1 MKIKYTMPARLLLLC
16 SLAWLWFTLIN
27 HLRVEWSVNPQYAYG
42 WAVPFLCLYLLWRN
56 AEMLKVEMGTTGPQ
70 DHETTGLRDY
80 GTTGPRDYG
89 TTEPGGQEAKGF
101 RGKAEMLKAETLKS
115 SGLEAEGGEGKAET
129 LKTSTHK
136 AEVRG
141 PRSVV
146 SSPVVSG
153 PGFSFSAF
161 QLFSFFLLSFLYLP
175 TRLVQEANP
184 EWRLVSW
191 ALAFEVIGLTLL
203 LLKITEDGGQKMEDG
218 PRTTDHRPETT
229 DHGPRTTSPI
239 SRFTFHVSRI
249 THHASRFSFSAS
261 VFPILFFLVAVPWP
275 TFIEGPLVQGLM
287 RANVGATIELLALTG
302 VPAIQHGNVIEIANG
317 VVGIDDACSGIRS
330 IQAAL
335 MLSLFFGEVYRLA
348 VRRRL
353 MLVVLGFLLA
363 FAFNVGRTL
372 LLTQVAAAKGIGAVS
387 TWHDPAGVTILVACF
402 LCLWLIAKGLRG
414 KAEMLKS
421 SVQRTEDRGQRA
433 EVSGS
438 LGKMGKAESR
448 EQKSEPVFA
457 RFQYVSFSA
466 FQLFSIFLT
475 FWLIL
480 VEAGTALW
488 YRSRD
493 LRLPAPTRWHV
504 LLPTNNPTLRV
515 LGLPAETRELLRYN
529 EGLNVKWNEDDG
541 TVWQLVWFE
550 WNPGR
555 AAGHLA
561 KQHTPEACLPAMGLK
576 LDPLPGVKVFRPAG
590 VSLPFRSFRIGQ
602 DEREGYVFYCRRGD
616 RGDNATE
623 LDGESTRWQRLR
635 SVLTGKGNQG
645 MRVIELA
652 VWGPADPTSAE
663 AALARELE
671 KLIRV
676 EK

>member
-1 MKIKYTMPARLLLLC
+1 MKIKCTMPARLLLLC

-80 GTTGPRDYG
+80 GTT
-89 TTEPGGQEAKGF
+89 EPGGQEAKGF

-146 SSPVVSG
+146 RSPVVSRPVVSG

-218 PRTTDHRPETT
+218 PRTADHRPETT

-239 SRFTFHVSRI
+239 SRFTHHASRI
-249 THHASRFSFSAS
+249 THHVSRFPFQLSAFSFSAS

-317 VVGIDDACSGIRS
+317 VVDIDDACSGIRS
-330 IQAAL
+330 LQAAL

-372 LLTQVAAAKGIGAVS
+372 LLTQVAAAKGIGAVA
-387 TWHDPAGVTILVACF
+387 TWHDPASVTILVACF
-402 LCLWLIAKGLRG
+402 LCLWLMAKGLRG

-421 SVQRTEDRGQRA
+421 SVQRA

-448 EQKSEPVFA
+448 KQKSEPVFA

-480 VEAGTALW
+480 VEAGTELW
-488 YRSRD
+488 YRSHEWGVPKTAAWKVELPRDNPTFRD
-493 LRLPAPTRWHV
+493 LPLSDKTKQF
-504 LLPTNNPTLRV
+504 
-515 LGLPAETRELLRYN
+515 LRYDEAFN
-529 EGLNVKWNEDDG
+529 GAWQQADGQKW
-541 TVWQLVWFE
+541 QAIFLR

-555 AAGHLA
+555 IAVQLA
-561 KQHTPEACLPAMGLK
+561 KSHTPEVCLTAAGRDLVSQSGL
-576 LDPLPGVKVFRPAG
+576 RPVRVHG
-590 VSLPFRSFRIGQ
+590 LEMPFRSYVVK
-602 DEREGYVFYCRRGD
+602 DESGPLHVFYCLWEDRASAQSFRTTRMSYANRLAPVLAGRRNSG
-616 RGDNATE
+616 
-623 LDGESTRWQRLR
+623 QRSLE
-635 SVLTGKGNQG
+635 VA
-645 MRVIELA
+645 I
-652 VWGPADPTSAE
+652 WGIADQNEAD

-671 KLIRV
+671 KLIHV

>member
-1 MKIKYTMPARLLLLC
+1 MKIKCTMSARLLLLC

-42 WAVPFLCLYLLWRN
+42 WAVPFLCLYLLW
-56 AEMLKVEMGTTGPQ
+56 
-70 DHETTGLRDY
+70 
-80 GTTGPRDYG
+80 
-89 TTEPGGQEAKGF
+89 
-101 RGKAEMLKAETLKS
+101 
-115 SGLEAEGGEGKAET
+115 GKAET
-129 LKTSTHK
+129 LKTEILKSSTHK

-153 PGFSFSAF
+153 PAFSFSAF
-161 QLFSFFLLSFLYLP
+161 QLLSFFLLSFLYLP
-175 TRLVQEANP
+175 TRLIQEANP

-203 LLKITEDGGQKMEDG
+203 LLKITDH
-218 PRTTDHRPETT
+218 RTTDHRTT

-249 THHASRFSFSAS
+249 THHASRFPFQLSAFSFSAS

-330 IQAAL
+330 LQAAL

-353 MLVVLGFLLA
+353 VLVVLGFLLA

-372 LLTQVAAAKGIGAVS
+372 LLTQVAAAKGIGAMA

-414 KAEMLKS
+414 KAEMLKAETLKS

-448 EQKSEPVFA
+448 KQKSEPVFA

-466 FQLFSIFLT
+466 FQLCSIFLT

-480 VEAGTALW
+480 VEAGTELW
-488 YRSRD
+488 YRSHEWGVPKTGAWKVELPRDNPTFRD
-493 LRLPAPTRWHV
+493 LPLSDKTKQF
-504 LLPTNNPTLRV
+504 
-515 LGLPAETRELLRYN
+515 LRYDEAFN
-529 EGLNVKWNEDDG
+529 GAWQQADGQKW
-541 TVWQLVWFE
+541 QAIFLR

-555 AAGHLA
+555 IAVQLA
-561 KQHTPEACLPAMGLK
+561 KSHTPEVCLTAAGRDLVSQSGLRAVRVHG
-576 LDPLPGVKVFRPAG
+576 LEM
-590 VSLPFRSFRIGQ
+590 PFRSYVVK
-602 DEREGYVFYCRRGD
+602 DESGPLHVFYCLWED
-616 RGDNATE
+616 RATE
-623 LDGESTRWQRLR
+623 QSFRTTVMSYANRLGPVLAGRRNSGQRSLE
-635 SVLTGKGNQG
+635 V
-645 MRVIELA
+645 A
-652 VWGPADPTSAE
+652 VWGIADQNEAD

-671 KLIRV
+671 KLIHV